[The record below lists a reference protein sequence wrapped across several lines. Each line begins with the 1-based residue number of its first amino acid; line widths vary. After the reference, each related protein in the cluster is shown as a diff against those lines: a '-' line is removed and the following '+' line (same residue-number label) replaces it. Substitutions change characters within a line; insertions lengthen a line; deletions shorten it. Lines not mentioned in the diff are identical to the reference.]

1 MRSRGIDSSRITFI
15 QEFSSICTKAAF
27 SCFSVNLTDLRKM
40 GMRDILNAKVVV
52 SLDMLA
58 KEMGVYI
65 SADWKQRMGFMT

>member
-1 MRSRGIDSSRITFI
+1 
-15 QEFSSICTKAAF
+15 
-27 SCFSVNLTDLRKM
+27 M

-65 SADWKQRMGFMT
+65 SADWKQRMDFMT